1 MSDIVKTE
9 DLLSI
14 NHEIPEL
21 ERSVGAYTDVPFIG
35 ELCDIMAIA
44 SCREFTKKHSKKKCD
59 WDVVGTYIRLYDDLM
74 CFYHEYNQKILALYS
89 KIGGN
94 DSNSDVIPSKEVMA
108 WMMATVMR
116 NSKLRTQW
124 FKKDRDREKTKT
136 NKKKRISISYTSFTD
151 SILLDKE

>member
-1 MSDIVKTE
+1 
-9 DLLSI
+9 
-14 NHEIPEL
+14 
-21 ERSVGAYTDVPFIG
+21 
-35 ELCDIMAIA
+35 
-44 SCREFTKKHSKKKCD
+44 
-59 WDVVGTYIRLYDDLM
+59 
-74 CFYHEYNQKILALYS
+74 
-89 KIGGN
+89 
-94 DSNSDVIPSKEVMA
+94 MA